1 MKGLAIFLAIVMLI
15 LPFGNIIEAD
25 EEKATAVIT
34 FYGVGREREIRKEMP
49 VNEAKEIMGKMY
61 EMDVDYVL
69 SHLGIEML
77 YDDSNISNY
86 MCLVFGIAKGIAL
99 YTLDLSFFFIALAIT
114 GNAFGAA
121 ILTAIFAAITHLLP
135 FRLATPAMLIGVD
148 TGTIK
153 TIGIKGMQSIGDEGD
168 MMLLGFIGVVINFF
182 LPTGEISPLFIAGY
196 ALAALPNPFG

>member
-1 MKGLAIFLAIVMLI
+1 MMITIFQIICVLSLALQKE
-15 LPFGNIIEAD
+15 LPFTRSI
-25 EEKATAVIT
+25 
-34 FYGVGREREIRKEMP
+34 YP
-49 VNEAKEIMGKMY
+49 
-61 EMDVDYVL
+61 
-69 SHLGIEML
+69 
-77 YDDSNISNY
+77 
-86 MCLVFGIAKGIAL
+86 
-99 YTLDLSFFFIALAIT
+99 SFSLALAIT

-121 ILTAIFAAITHLLP
+121 ILTAIFAAIIHLLP

-168 MMLLGFIGVVINFF
+168 MMLLGFVGVVINFF